1 MNIVCVGGGPAG
13 LYFAILMKLRNRGHD
28 VTVVERNPA
37 GVTYGWGVVFW
48 DDLLDE
54 LYRNDSVSA
63 RAIRDISAQWGGQEV
78 HLRGERAAYLGGYG
92 YSLGRQRLLDILV
105 ERATGLGVDICFERE
120 VKDLSEFPEADLIIA
135 CDGVN
140 SSIRQLRL
148 DHFRT
153 DVEVGRN
160 KYIWLGTRRV
170 FDSFT
175 FAFEETAAGWIWFH
189 AYCFDAQTSTL
200 IVECSPETWA
210 GLGFDELEPEQ
221 GVALLEKI
229 FESYLDGHSLIGQ
242 TRGSVNKS
250 PWRNFERISNDKWYH
265 DNVVLMGDAAHTT
278 HFAIGSGTK
287 LAIADAITLAEKL
300 DAHDDLASAL
310 HAYQEDR
317 RFALLAAQSKAIS
330 STKWFENVPCY
341 IGQRATSF
349 AYSLLKRRGR
359 YSLWHYQL
367 HLATQIAVLR
377 RLRRSL
383 GAARSALRARRRA
396 KLADVRD
403 RVSSTRCAPEQPQA
417 AWDGLSR
424 QS

>member
-13 LYFAILMKLRNRGHD
+13 LYFAVLAKLRNRNHD
-28 VTVVERNPA
+28 ITVIERNPA

-54 LYRNDSVSA
+54 LYRNDPVSA
-63 RAIRDISAQWGGQEV
+63 RQIREASALWGGQEV
-78 HLRGERAAYLGGYG
+78 HVRGEHAAYLGGYG
-92 YSLGRQRLLDILV
+92 YSLGRHRLLDILV
-105 ERATGLGVDICFERE
+105 DRARGLGVDVQFERE

-140 SSIRQLRL
+140 SSMRQLHS
-148 DHFRT
+148 DHFQA

-160 KYIWLGTRRV
+160 KYIWLGTRRI

-210 GLGFDELEPEQ
+210 GLGFNELEPDQ
-221 GVALLEKI
+221 SIKLLEEI
-229 FESYLDGHSLIGQ
+229 FERYLNDHSLINQ
-242 TRGSVNKS
+242 TQSFDKS
-250 PWRNFERISNDKWYH
+250 PWLNFRRISNDNWYYN
-265 DNVVLMGDAAHTT
+265 NVVLMGDAAHTT

-287 LAIADAITLAEKL
+287 LAIADAVALAERL
-300 DAHDDLASAL
+300 DEHDDLTSAL
-310 HAYQEDR
+310 HAYQDDR
-317 RFALLAAQSKAIS
+317 RAALLTVQREALN
-330 STKWFENVPCY
+330 STKWFENVPRY
-341 IGQRATSF
+341 IDQHVTQF
-349 AYSLLKRRGR
+349 AYSLWKRRGYCPSWR
-359 YSLWHYQL
+359 YQL

-383 GAARSALRARRRA
+383 GTARRGLRARRRE
-396 KLADVRD
+396 KLVQTT
-403 RVSSTRCAPEQPQA
+403 S
-417 AWDGLSR
+417 G
-424 QS
+424 